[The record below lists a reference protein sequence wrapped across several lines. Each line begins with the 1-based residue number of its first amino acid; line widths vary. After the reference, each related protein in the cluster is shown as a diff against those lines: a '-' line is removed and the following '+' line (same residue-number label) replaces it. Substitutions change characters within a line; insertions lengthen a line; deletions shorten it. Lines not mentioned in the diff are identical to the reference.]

1 MILPIALTDGTPLNL
16 KIKKSKRAK
25 KPSIIADIQ
34 GLKAIIPSNYEINDL
49 MKLVQEKRNWILK
62 TYMRGYDRDIL
73 LNI

>member
-49 MKLVQEKRNWILK
+49 MN
-62 TYMRGYDRDIL
+62 
-73 LNI
+73 